1 MEKINRKMDRDPSGA
16 HPDDRSNLYLAY
28 PKPGISVVSG
38 ALCSSVFPL
47 RDLSSTGDC
56 SKFEFIRSAII
67 LNIHRKKIAWAEL
80 SGKPYP

>member
-1 MEKINRKMDRDPSGA
+1 MERINRKMDRDPSGA

-56 SKFEFIRSAII
+56 LKFEFIRSAII
-67 LNIHRKKIAWAEL
+67 F
-80 SGKPYP
+80 